1 MNFMSN
7 SNHLK
12 SEAARHILTEFN
24 QKGNLECIIYA
35 YKDGGIITE
44 ITEDGFKIKNFTS
57 MCASVLEGALGIGET
72 MGNRR
77 ILKIITELE
86 EKTILIYECDNKTFL
101 ILIVKK
107 DSNINLIFNQL
118 EEVIQ
123 ELIKLC

>member
-7 SNHLK
+7 SNLEK
-12 SEAARHILTEFN
+12 SKEAKDLLTEFN

-35 YKDGGIITE
+35 YRDGGIITE
-44 ITEDGFKIKNFTS
+44 ITEDGFKNKNFTS
-57 MCASVLEGALGIGET
+57 MCASVLESALGIGET

-86 EKTILIYECDNKTFL
+86 EKTILIYECDDKTFL

-107 DSNINLIFNQL
+107 TSNINLIFNQL

-123 ELIKLC
+123 NLIKL